1 MGSAQQVLDVIYD
14 NASDWLVLEGAACT
28 NCDGKTY
35 DIEGSTAARQV
46 GIDFSQRAYGQTTM
60 SGTEWVDQVCVT
72 VNACINEF
80 EFFLI
85 YQQEGLK
92 DPVDGV
98 LGLARNKPFFLNR
111 EQGTNRGPSYMM
123 AM

>member
-14 NASDWLVLEGAACT
+14 NASDWLVLEGSACT

-35 DIEGSTAARQV
+35 DIETSTTAHRV
-46 GIDFSQRAYGQTTM
+46 GIDYSQRAYGTTRM

-72 VNACINEF
+72 VDACINGF

-85 YQQEGLK
+85 RQQEGLK

-98 LGLARNKPFFLNR
+98 LGLARNNPFFLNR